1 MDNGIYSVVYTNS
14 APNAPHRLAHYA
26 IELILLASL
35 FYSIRLLLKFV
46 AGGGR
51 NA

>member
-14 APNAPHRLAHYA
+14 APNASHKLAHYVV
-26 IELILLASL
+26 EFVLLTAL
-35 FYSIRLLLKFV
+35 LYSIRLLLKFI